1 MDDWK
6 SRLVIKSMLPHFAM
20 VGNRQ
25 EPRKLQESG
34 TIKRRQE
41 EETFQLSGMAE
52 GGYPNKIKR
61 PCLEDVTLSM
71 GPGAHPSTACAELQ
85 VPALPMNP
93 SPAAMGAAG
102 HSLLLENN
110 PMNGSV
116 MGSPF
121 GVPPTAEMG
130 LKGPPLS
137 YYDKTNTVPAVDQE
151 LQDLLEELTKIQ
163 EPSPSELDLEKIL
176 GSKPEEPLV
185 LDHPP
190 ATLGVTP
197 KPAVQMPHL
206 ESLGSSKDFASS
218 CSQAP
223 GVSLQIPPSSAGISY
238 VIPST
243 SKQMVS
249 PSSSTAQ
256 AKSQVQAPLPA
267 AALPPLPVPQWHHAH
282 QLKALAAS
290 KQGSSTKQ
298 QGPAPS
304 WSGLPLPGLSPPY
317 RPLPSPQPLQP
328 FSPQGLMVSCMSS
341 SSLPASAL
349 QGSPNALLSSAAPSS
364 GAALGPAM
372 TYAPEKLPSPAL
384 QQQPQ
389 FSPQPSILANLVSS
403 TIKQP
408 QGHLISTLPTSNPGP
423 STPYRPEKLSSPG
436 LPQQSFTPQCPLIRS
451 LTPTSNPLGPQQPQ
465 LQLPPPPP
473 PPASAILKPM
483 ATSSPRTLSLIMQ
496 QGLAAPS
503 PGAPEP
509 FTFGHTKPL
518 SHFVSEPGPPK
529 MPSVPAAS
537 RQPALL
543 HYLQQPT
550 LTPASSATASSTAT
564 TSLQLQQQPDAA
576 SFLLQHVTQQPQRVQ
591 RSVASDS
598 MPSLPRQ
605 ACCQLFSWTS
615 AAGLGECQHPHW
627 SPYPSRQDP
636 QPGAVSPSN
645 TDYTGPRSACSHSAP
660 LEWVAAAPFPTA
672 AETELPTPSGHLLL
686 LQEKQKSGLMAM
698 TPEQRSAYLAQ
709 QMSQFQAVQDQVTS
723 KCSRTKASSPPSQPM
738 MPPGAALLQSS
749 LSPGMVPPA
758 RHQSRE
764 GVGLISP
771 TPGKQ
776 QGIFSSSPQ
785 FPTPLRLSHNPAGS
799 LGSTCRRTRIP
810 KAAPTGVPLPGFCP
824 SPLGSQPLSPHQ
836 LRQPCVPRVPTVLH
850 NAAWVAAAAA
860 VSTAVL
866 RGPPPRQAAHGIQ
879 QHFHSNSLFAKAPVR
894 VPPGAPAFPS
904 QQAVVSPSQ
913 VAPGGRPGQKVGA
926 APANPNFGLLGHQS
940 LRQSPLRGPV
950 PVLHATKSLQQGMAS
965 FRPMSPIQGIEPPS
979 YVAATAAAAAAS
991 TIAASPSPGPF
1002 NSMGSPPELPPYAL
1016 LPQASLNDLI
1026 SPPDCTE
1033 VDFIEALLKGPGV
1046 SPDEDWVCNLRL
1058 IDDILEQH
1066 AAAQTAAAQ
1075 SAGHVPEQA
1084 GHIPQNVGEL

>member
-41 EETFQLSGMAE
+41 GETFQLSGMAE

-93 SPAAMGAAG
+93 GSAAMGAAG

-121 GVPPTAEMG
+121 VVPPTAEMG

-218 CSQAP
+218 CSQGP

-282 QLKALAAS
+282 QLKVLAAS
-290 KQGSSTKQ
+290 KQGCSTKQ

-349 QGSPNALLSSAAPSS
+349 QGSPNALLSSVAPSS

-436 LPQQSFTPQCPLIRS
+436 LPQQPFTPQCPLIRS

-465 LQLPPPPP
+465 LPPPPP
-473 PPASAILKPM
+473 PPASAVLKPM

-496 QGLAAPS
+496 QGLAAPG

-509 FTFGHTKPL
+509 FPFGHTKPL
-518 SHFVSEPGPPK
+518 SHFISEPGPPK

-550 LTPASSATASSTAT
+550 LTPASCATASSTAT
-564 TSLQLQQQPDAA
+564 ASPQLQQQPDAA
-576 SFLLQHVTQQPQRVQ
+576 SFLLQRAPRPL
-591 RSVASDS
+591 ASDS
-598 MPSLPRQ
+598 MPPLPRQ
-605 ACCQLFSWTS
+605 
-615 AAGLGECQHPHW
+615 
-627 SPYPSRQDP
+627 
-636 QPGAVSPSN
+636 
-645 TDYTGPRSACSHSAP
+645 
-660 LEWVAAAPFPTA
+660 
-672 AETELPTPSGHLLL
+672 
-686 LQEKQKSGLMAM
+686 QEKQKSGLMAM
-698 TPEQRSAYLAQ
+698 IPEQRSAYLAQ

-738 MPPGAALLQSS
+738 MPPGAALLQSA

-764 GVGLISP
+764 GVGLMSQ

-776 QGIFSSSPQ
+776 HGTFSSSPP

-850 NAAWVAAAAA
+850 NAAWVAAAA

-866 RGPPPRQAAHGIQ
+866 GGPPPRPAAHGIQ

-894 VPPGAPAFPS
+894 VPQGAPAFPS
-904 QQAVVSPSQ
+904 QQ
-913 VAPGGRPGQKVGA
+913 VGA
-926 APANPNFGLLGHQS
+926 APANPSFSLLGHQS

-965 FRPMSPIQGIEPPS
+965 FRPVSPIQGIEPPS

-991 TIAASPSPGPF
+991 TVAASPSPGPF
-1002 NSMGSPPELPPYAL
+1002 NSVGSPPELPPYAL

-1084 GHIPQNVGEL
+1084 GHIPQNAGEL

>member
-6 SRLVIKSMLPHFAM
+6 SRLVIKSMLPHFGM

-41 EETFQLSGMAE
+41 GETFQLSGMAE

-71 GPGAHPSTACAELQ
+71 GPGAHHPSTACAELQ

-93 SPAAMGAAG
+93 GSAAMGAAG

-121 GVPPTAEMG
+121 VVPPTAEMG

-218 CSQAP
+218 CSQVP

-282 QLKALAAS
+282 QLKVLAAS
-290 KQGSSTKQ
+290 KQGCSTKQ

-349 QGSPNALLSSAAPSS
+349 QGSPNALLSSVAPSS

-473 PPASAILKPM
+473 PPASTLLKPM

-509 FTFGHTKPL
+509 FPFGHTKPL

-564 TSLQLQQQPDAA
+564 ASLQLQQQPDAA

-615 AAGLGECQHPHW
+615 AAGLGECQLQHW
-627 SPYPSRQDP
+627 SPYPSRKEP

-645 TDYTGPRSACSHSAP
+645 IDYTGPRSACSHSAP
-660 LEWVAAAPFPTA
+660 LEWVAAAPFPAA
-672 AETELPTPSGHLLL
+672 AETELPAPSGHLLL

-698 TPEQRSAYLAQ
+698 IPEQRSAYLAQ

-723 KCSRTKASSPPSQPM
+723 KCSRTKASSPPNQPM
-738 MPPGAALLQSS
+738 MPPGAALLQSA

-764 GVGLISP
+764 GVALMSP
-771 TPGKQ
+771 SPGKQ
-776 QGIFSSSPQ
+776 HGTFSSSPP

-860 VSTAVL
+860 AVSTAVL

-894 VPPGAPAFPS
+894 VPQGAPVFPS

-913 VAPGGRPGQKVGA
+913 VAPGGRPSQKVGA
-926 APANPNFGLLGHQS
+926 APAGFSLLGHQS

-965 FRPMSPIQGIEPPS
+965 FRPVSPIQGIEPPS
-979 YVAATAAAAAAS
+979 YVAATAAAAS
-991 TIAASPSPGPF
+991 TVAASPSPGPF
-1002 NSMGSPPELPPYAL
+1002 NSVGSPPELPPYAL

-1075 SAGHVPEQA
+1075 SAGHIPEQA

>member
-6 SRLVIKSMLPHFAM
+6 SRLVIKSMLPHFGM

-41 EETFQLSGMAE
+41 GETFQLSGMAE

-71 GPGAHPSTACAELQ
+71 GPGAHHPSTACAELQ

-93 SPAAMGAAG
+93 GSAAMGAAG

-121 GVPPTAEMG
+121 VVPPTAEMG

-218 CSQAP
+218 CSQVP

-282 QLKALAAS
+282 QLKVLAAS
-290 KQGSSTKQ
+290 KQGCSTKQ

-349 QGSPNALLSSAAPSS
+349 QGSPNALLSSVAPSS

-473 PPASAILKPM
+473 PPASTLLKPM

-509 FTFGHTKPL
+509 FPFGHTKPL

-564 TSLQLQQQPDAA
+564 ASLQLQQQPDAA

-605 ACCQLFSWTS
+605 
-615 AAGLGECQHPHW
+615 
-627 SPYPSRQDP
+627 
-636 QPGAVSPSN
+636 
-645 TDYTGPRSACSHSAP
+645 
-660 LEWVAAAPFPTA
+660 
-672 AETELPTPSGHLLL
+672 
-686 LQEKQKSGLMAM
+686 QEKQKSGLMAM
-698 TPEQRSAYLAQ
+698 IPEQRSAYLAQ

-723 KCSRTKASSPPSQPM
+723 KCSRTKASSPPNQPM
-738 MPPGAALLQSS
+738 MPPGAALLQSA

-764 GVGLISP
+764 GVALMSP
-771 TPGKQ
+771 SPGKQ
-776 QGIFSSSPQ
+776 HGTFSSSPP

-860 VSTAVL
+860 AVSTAVL

-894 VPPGAPAFPS
+894 VPQGAPVFPS

-913 VAPGGRPGQKVGA
+913 VAPGGRPSQKVGA
-926 APANPNFGLLGHQS
+926 APAGFSLLGHQS

-965 FRPMSPIQGIEPPS
+965 FRPVSPIQGIEPPS
-979 YVAATAAAAAAS
+979 YVAATAAAAS
-991 TIAASPSPGPF
+991 TVAASPSPGPF
-1002 NSMGSPPELPPYAL
+1002 NSVGSPPELPPYAL

-1075 SAGHVPEQA
+1075 SAGHIPEQA

>member
-6 SRLVIKSMLPHFAM
+6 SRLVTKSMLPHFAM

-34 TIKRRQE
+34 TLKRRQE
-41 EETFQLSGMAE
+41 GETFQLSGMAE

-93 SPAAMGAAG
+93 GSAAMGAAG

-121 GVPPTAEMG
+121 VVPPTAEMG

-218 CSQAP
+218 CSQGP

-282 QLKALAAS
+282 QLKVLAAS
-290 KQGSSTKQ
+290 KQGCGTKQ

-349 QGSPNALLSSAAPSS
+349 QGSPNALLSSVAPSS

-408 QGHLISTLPTSNPGP
+408 QGHLIPTLPTNNPGP

-465 LQLPPPPP
+465 LPPPPPPP
-473 PPASAILKPM
+473 PPASAVLKPM
-483 ATSSPRTLSLIMQ
+483 ATSSPRTLSLITQ
-496 QGLAAPS
+496 QGLAAPG

-509 FTFGHTKPL
+509 FPFGHTKPL
-518 SHFVSEPGPPK
+518 SHFVPEPGPPK

-550 LTPASSATASSTAT
+550 LTPASCAAASSTAT
-564 TSLQLQQQPDAA
+564 ASPRLQQQPDAA
-576 SFLLQHVTQQPQRVQ
+576 SFLLQRVTQQPQRAP
-591 RSVASDS
+591 RSLASDS

-605 ACCQLFSWTS
+605 
-615 AAGLGECQHPHW
+615 
-627 SPYPSRQDP
+627 
-636 QPGAVSPSN
+636 
-645 TDYTGPRSACSHSAP
+645 
-660 LEWVAAAPFPTA
+660 
-672 AETELPTPSGHLLL
+672 
-686 LQEKQKSGLMAM
+686 QEKQKSGLMAM
-698 TPEQRSAYLAQ
+698 IPEQRSAYLAQ

-738 MPPGAALLQSS
+738 MPPGAALLQSA

-764 GVGLISP
+764 GVGLMSP
-771 TPGKQ
+771 PPGKQ
-776 QGIFSSSPQ
+776 HGTFSSSPP

-836 LRQPCVPRVPTVLH
+836 LRQPCVPRMPTVLH

-879 QHFHSNSLFAKAPVR
+879 QHFHI
-894 VPPGAPAFPS
+894 
-904 QQAVVSPSQ
+904 VSPSQ
-913 VAPGGRPGQKVGA
+913 VAPGGRPSQKVGA
-926 APANPNFGLLGHQS
+926 APANPSFSLLGHQS

-965 FRPMSPIQGIEPPS
+965 FGPVSPIQGIEPPS
-979 YVAATAAAAAAS
+979 YVAATAAAAAAAAAA
-991 TIAASPSPGPF
+991 TVAASPSPGPF
-1002 NSMGSPPELPPYAL
+1002 NSVGSPPELPPYAL

-1033 VDFIEALLKGPGV
+1033 ADLIEALLKGPGV
-1046 SPDEDWVCNLRL
+1046 SPAEDWVCSLRL

-1066 AAAQTAAAQ
+1066 AAARTAAAQ